1 MFNAIFAAIA
11 SIVDS
16 AEGIAGGNAEA
27 TLQEQARAEA
37 VKAKVKL
44 GIVVVGVL
52 GALAVVYFALKA
64 RAK

>member
-37 VKAKVKL
+37 VKAKVQL
-44 GIVVVGVL
+44 GLVVVGVL
-52 GALAVVYFALKA
+52 AALAVVYLVIKA
-64 RAK
+64 KK

>member
-1 MFNAIFAAIA
+1 MLDGIFSAIA

-44 GIVVVGVL
+44 GLVIVGVL
-52 GALAVVYFALKA
+52 GALAVVYLVIKA
-64 RAK
+64 KK